1 MAASFQRAVKDM
13 LMKFGEKSGSP
24 RLGRSLGR
32 HFCTGREIPMINR
45 RKVSGKPAMGILAQ
59 KGSSL

>member
-1 MAASFQRAVKDM
+1 
-13 LMKFGEKSGSP
+13 MKFGEKSGSP